1 MDGGAAKKGYV
12 KPVVAR
18 GVALLACVV
27 LAVGCSRG
35 EQGLV
40 LGYGDF
46 VCLDGIT
53 YEAIQLQAGGD
64 TAEQVDRSSAYAR
77 TEVKLQGGDD
87 PRPEERSVDVVAGQL
102 EPGTPL
108 YRLEG
113 NDPDSRLAARID
125 GGWQVYDARIEHE
138 TGAVPCSRG

>member
-1 MDGGAAKKGYV
+1 MDGGAAKGYV
-12 KPVVAR
+12 PSVVTR
-18 GVALLACVV
+18 VVALLACAA
-27 LAVGCSRG
+27 LMTIGCSRG

-53 YEAIQLQAGGD
+53 YEAIQLQAGGV
-64 TAEQVDRSSAYAR
+64 TAGRVDRSSAYAR
-77 TEVKLQGGDD
+77 TDVKLQGGDD
-87 PRPEERSVDVVAGQL
+87 PRSGGRSGNVVAGQL

-113 NDPDSRLAARID
+113 HDPDSRLAARID
-125 GGWQVYDARIEHE
+125 GGLQVYDARIEHE

>member
-53 YEAIQLQAGGD
+53 YEAIRLQAGGD

-113 NDPDSRLAARID
+113 NDPDSRLAARIN
-125 GGWQVYDARIEHE
+125 GGWQVYDARIKHE